1 MSSWGN
7 SWSLFCVRYAILLK
21 HSSRYSRITNFCND
35 QWKNELVQKH
45 DNSTRLSNLLFLIK
59 HHAYV
64 LAGSEPEILVP
75 WGDYLRLPCR
85 IRIPNFL
92 VSELQL
98 HVNSI
103 TAATY
108 FCLNRFIFYMEMF
121 NGWIIVPEEDS
132 QTFYSSWTIPLG
144 LGVWVHDKKKNQP
157 FYERWVYQGQV
168 WNKYWEHLIEN

>member
-1 MSSWGN
+1 MSSSGN

-85 IRIPNFL
+85 IRISNFL

-98 HVNSI
+98 HVNTINLASLRRPTFVQIGLFSTWKCSMDGSYSQKKTHKHFIRLGQYPWVSAYGYMIKRKINLSMNDGFTRAKSEINTGSI
-103 TAATY
+103 
-108 FCLNRFIFYMEMF
+108 
-121 NGWIIVPEEDS
+121 
-132 QTFYSSWTIPLG
+132 
-144 LGVWVHDKKKNQP
+144 
-157 FYERWVYQGQV
+157 
-168 WNKYWEHLIEN
+168 